1 MVLERSDVSS
11 VNDLLI
17 ASCLP
22 EFFALVPSEEAAIDL
37 ILQTQIE
44 QRKLVCRCGH
54 VFEKA
59 TRAAYERRVKCAEC
73 RRHSHF
79 TVGTLYERV
88 TQVRARL
95 GAVWLMDHGAVVTS
109 TKLNQIFGIATSTGL
124 CIINSIGLFIESFRQ
139 TSFDEASE
147 GLSCPIFCEI
157 MIKRSRITGAYEHA
171 ASVPEEVTV
180 TDVEPDLSN
189 DFSQSFSEPE
199 SSDMSDDLGDLD
211 RAVLAQISATPI
223 SVDTICES
231 LDSTAGPVG
240 ASLTMLELLG
250 HIVSG
255 PGNSFVR
262 LRAAKVKSS
271 SSTDFSPQ
279 ALAFA
284 EAAIDNIKAIRQGVS
299 RKYLQLYLGA
309 FWCCFDRNIWREGM
323 LMLVSVDATL
333 TPDRNLFDYE
343 SPLIVSVAI

>member
-1 MVLERSDVSS
+1 MLKRSDVCSI
-11 VNDLLI
+11 NDLLI

-22 EFFALVPSEEAAIDL
+22 EFLALVPSEEAAIDL

-54 VFEKA
+54 VFENA
-59 TRAAYERRVKCAEC
+59 TRAMYERRVKCAEC
-73 RRHSHF
+73 KGHTHF

-88 TQVRARL
+88 SQVRARL

-124 CIINSIGLFIESFRQ
+124 CIINTIGLFIESLRR
-139 TSFDEASE
+139 TAFDDVSE
-147 GLSCPIFCEI
+147 SVSCPIFGEI

-171 ASVPEEVTV
+171 ASLPEEVTV
-180 TDVEPDLSN
+180 ADAGPDLEN
-189 DFSQSFSEPE
+189 GFSQAFSDTEC
-199 SSDMSDDLGDLD
+199 SDISDDLGDLD
-211 RAVLAQISATPI
+211 RAVLAQISAAPI

-240 ASLTMLELLG
+240 AALTMLELLG
-250 HIVSG
+250 HIASG

-262 LRAAKVKSS
+262 LNAAKVKSDNR
-271 SSTDFSPQ
+271 TEFSPEV
-279 ALAFA
+279 LAFA
-284 EAAIDNIKAIRQGVS
+284 EAAIENIKAIRQGVS
-299 RKYLQLYLGA
+299 RKYLQLYLGT
-309 FWCCFDRNIWREGM
+309 FWCCFDRNIWRTGE

-333 TPDRNLFDYE
+333 APDRNLFDYE
-343 SPLIVSVAI
+343 SPLMVSVAI